1 MSIYFLSGRKRD
13 KKFRNYHFSPDH
25 IMSCCNCLFSFKSIV
40 HCTFTLK
47 CFFYHICIWLRNE
60 WWSFKIF
67 VVEHFQSVWWWKAR
81 KNRLRIIY
89 FMEEI
94 LRTLKLQ
101 KSTTLSAMA
110 EKEERKEKHTESKRI
125 QQICSFRFGFFLLF
139 QLCVPFRFY
148 ASTKFMSINYEYVF
162 ISFSS
167 SFCPFYSHTYFIGPS
182 FSSVAVLSSNEV
194 KQFCFCCSKSNIN
207 FIENASRR
215 MNERKSR
222 RHNKIRFTK
231 QASNLI
237 CFAEML
243 NDSK

>member
-1 MSIYFLSGRKRD
+1 MRMYFLSGRKRD

-94 LRTLKLQ
+94 LRTLELQ

-110 EKEERKEKHTESKRI
+110 EKEERKGKKSTQKAKEFNKFALFVSDFFSYFNYVFLFVFMRAQNLWASTMNTF
-125 QQICSFRFGFFLLF
+125 SFRSASLFVHFIRTHISLARVFLL
-139 QLCVPFRFY
+139 
-148 ASTKFMSINYEYVF
+148 
-162 ISFSS
+162 
-167 SFCPFYSHTYFIGPS
+167 
-182 FSSVAVLSSNEV
+182 
-194 KQFCFCCSKSNIN
+194 
-207 FIENASRR
+207 
-215 MNERKSR
+215 
-222 RHNKIRFTK
+222 
-231 QASNLI
+231 
-237 CFAEML
+237 
-243 NDSK
+243 

>member
-1 MSIYFLSGRKRD
+1 MMKS
-13 KKFRNYHFSPDH
+13 KK
-25 IMSCCNCLFSFKSIV
+25 KSAS
-40 HCTFTLK
+40 
-47 CFFYHICIWLRNE
+47 YHIFHGRNLTNIE
-60 WWSFKIF
+60 TPKKHNIVSDGGKRG
-67 VVEHFQSVWWWKAR
+67 K
-81 KNRLRIIY
+81 
-89 FMEEI
+89 
-94 LRTLKLQ
+94 
-101 KSTTLSAMA
+101 
-110 EKEERKEKHTESKRI
+110 ERKEKHTESKRI

-162 ISFSS
+162 ISFSI